1 MYRIIMTVGDI
12 RVNIEKLDIGLTP
25 AELYDRL
32 SLVSKCSFLLES
44 AVGSERTVSYSFMGF
59 QPEYV
64 VRCVK
69 GQVEGGPDCGVA
81 RDDPIA
87 YLNCLSSKDPINDSR
102 FPFLGGLVGYFS
114 YDFARFI
121 EPSTRMTGASDFPDF
136 ELGMYREGIIFDHSS
151 FQAYYFSVDGADR
164 LKLLLAAGLPA
175 AKDEPFRT
183 GELVPTMS
191 RERYEKVV
199 SVCRERIAAGEAFQI
214 VASRALSSK
223 CSGNSLDLYRSL
235 RELNPSPYMF
245 YFDFDG
251 RVVLGSSPETL
262 VTVRKGEVITFPIA
276 GTRPLGITPKEK
288 RSYREEMLADEK
300 ERAEHC
306 MLVDLARNDVGKVCE
321 IGSVHVPVFMQVEE
335 FSHVQHMVSKVQGTL
350 EQGRTSFDAFCAVFP
365 AGTVSGAPK
374 PRAMEIIQEL
384 EKSSRGPYA
393 GAVGYISLNGNLDS
407 AIAIRSAFIS
417 NDHIYIQAGAG
428 IVADSD
434 PAKEYVEAENKLKA
448 VKKAIEACN
457 GRATA

>member
-1 MYRIIMTVGDI
+1 MYPNIMTVGDS
-12 RVNIEKLDIGLTP
+12 RVKIEKLDLGLTP

-32 SLVSKCSFLLES
+32 SCISKTSFLLES

-69 GQVEGGPDCGVA
+69 GRVEGGPDC
-81 RDDPIA
+81 DIPWNDPIG
-87 YLNCLSSKDPINDSR
+87 YINRLSSKDPVKDVR

-121 EPSTRMTGASDFPDF
+121 EPSTGMTGTGSFPDF
-136 ELGMYREGIIFDHSS
+136 ELGMYKEGIIFDHSS

-164 LKLLLAAGLPA
+164 LKLLLADSLPEA
-175 AKDEPFRT
+175 RKEPFRA
-183 GELVPTMS
+183 GELVPDMS
-191 RERYEKVV
+191 QERYEKIV
-199 SVCRERIAAGEAFQI
+199 SVCRERISAGEAFQI
-214 VASRALSSK
+214 VASRSLSST

-288 RSYREEMLADEK
+288 RAYREDMLADEK

-321 IGSVHVPVFMQVEE
+321 IGSVHVPAFMQVEE

-350 EQGRTSFDAFCAVFP
+350 EQGRTSFDAFCALFP

-384 EKSSRGPYA
+384 EQSSRGPYA

-417 NDHIYIQAGAG
+417 SERIYIQAGAG

-434 PAKEYVEAENKLKA
+434 PAKEYVEAENKLMA

-457 GRATA
+457 GRAMV